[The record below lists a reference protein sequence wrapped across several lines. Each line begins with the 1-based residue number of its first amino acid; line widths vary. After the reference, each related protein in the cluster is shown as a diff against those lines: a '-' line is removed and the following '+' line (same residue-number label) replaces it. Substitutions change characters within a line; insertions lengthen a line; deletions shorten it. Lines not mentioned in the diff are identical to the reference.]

1 MIDKN
6 FSHYTIL
13 DHLGEGG
20 MGIVYRAH
28 DTRLNRDVA
37 IKFLPRHIASREA
50 DRERFKIEAQAAAAL
65 SHPNIATIHAIE
77 EANGEMFI
85 VMELVEGHELKDLT
99 SRGPLPFDE
108 AIRIA
113 IQITEGLQAAHRKSI
128 IHRDIKSGNIM
139 LSAAGGVKIM
149 DFGLAKV
156 GAGAHVTKAD
166 STVGTTAYM
175 SPEQARGDE
184 VDRRSDLWS
193 LGVVLYEMLTGH
205 LPFETRYEHA
215 TIYSILNENPK
226 PVTDLRPDIPEAL
239 AKVAHRSL
247 EKDPSIR
254 YQSAEELI
262 ADLRSATTAPPTTV
276 DRPLTLGA
284 RMRKPAFWI
293 PSVALLVAFAAL
305 LAWWI
310 QRTTGIRWAR
320 EEAIP
325 EIERLVQDGTATDGL
340 AAWSAFELAIQ
351 AEQHLADDPLLS
363 RLFPRFSRRVRFH
376 STPPGASIYAKPY
389 TSPESEWRLIGQTP
403 MDSVRFP
410 LGFSRVK
417 LELTGYQTL
426 YDMIWN
432 SGIFTD
438 TLQYQLSEVGSIP
451 PEMEAVPTY
460 ASWYNITAAPA
471 ALHMPGLE
479 DYEPLDVGDF
489 LIDRHEVTNADFK
502 KFIEAGGYRRQEFW
516 KHPITLAGRRLEW
529 AEAMKLFTDKTGQL
543 GPSTWEVGDFP
554 AGRETNPVTGV
565 SWYEAAAYAEFAGKA
580 LPTIYHWDRV
590 AFTWASPV
598 IVPRSNLRSDG
609 PRPVGSSEA
618 MNRFGVQDLGG
629 NARESCFNESNRGG
643 RFILGCGWND
653 AAYSFNDSYAQSP
666 LDRT

>member
-1 MIDKN
+1 MIGKD

-20 MGIVYRAH
+20 MGIVYRAR
-28 DTRLNRDVA
+28 DARLNRDVA

-77 EANGEMFI
+77 EADGEMFI
-85 VMELVEGHELKDLT
+85 VMELVEGHELKERT
-99 SRGPLPFDE
+99 SRGPLPLDE
-108 AIRIA
+108 ALRIA
-113 IQITEGLQAAHRKSI
+113 IQIADGLQAAHRKSI
-128 IHRDIKSGNIM
+128 VHRDIKSGNIM
-139 LSAAGGVKIM
+139 LSEAGGVKIM

-156 GAGAHVTKAD
+156 GAGTHVTKAD

-175 SPEQARGDE
+175 SPEQARGEE
-184 VDRRSDLWS
+184 VDARSDLWS

-215 TIYSILNENPK
+215 TIYSILNEDPK
-226 PVTDLRPDIPEAL
+226 PVTQLRPDVPESV
-239 AKVAHRSL
+239 AKAVHRAL

-262 ADLRSATTAPPTTV
+262 ADLRSATMGPSTTV
-276 DRPLTLGA
+276 DRPRTLGA

-293 PSVALLVAFAAL
+293 PAVALLVAFAAL

-310 QRTTGIRWAR
+310 QRTTGMRWAR

-340 AAWSAFELAIQ
+340 AAWSAFELAVR
-351 AEQHLADDPLLS
+351 AEQPLPDDPLLS
-363 RLFPRFSRRVRFH
+363 RLFPRFSRPVRFH
-376 STPPGASIYAKPY
+376 SMPPGASVFAKPY
-389 TSPESEWRLIGQTP
+389 ARPESEWRLIGQTP
-403 MDSVRFP
+403 IDSVRFP

-417 LELTGYQTL
+417 LELAGHQTL
-426 YDMIWN
+426 YDVIWN
-432 SGIFTD
+432 SGMFTD
-438 TLQYQLSEVGSIP
+438 TLQYQLSVLGSLP
-451 PEMEAVPTY
+451 PEMEAAPKY
-460 ASWYNITAAPA
+460 ASWYNITVAPA

-489 LIDRHEVTNADFK
+489 LIDRHEVTNAEFK
-502 KFIEAGGYRRQEFW
+502 KFIEAGGYGKQEFW
-516 KHPITLAGRRLEW
+516 KHPITLDGRRLEW
-529 AEAMKLFTDKTGQL
+529 AEAMRLFADGTGQH

-554 AGRETNPVTGV
+554 AGRETYPVTGV

-609 PRPVGSSEA
+609 PRPVGSSQA

-629 NARESCFNESNRGG
+629 NAREWCFNESNRGEVHP
-643 RFILGCGWND
+643 RRWLE
-653 AAYSFNDSYAQSP
+653 
-666 LDRT
+666 